1 MPRLRLLLSLCCW
14 GSIAAPAFAG
24 EGAPAAG
31 TTQHVVLVSIDG
43 LAASYLTD
51 ERAKLPTLRKLM
63 AEGASAQG
71 MITSFPSVTWPSHT
85 SLITGVQP
93 AKHGVIGNNV
103 WDRKQNRALT
113 YIGDPELTKDQAVR
127 VPTLYDYAH
136 EAGLTCGAVI
146 WPCVNGAKTLDWAIP
161 DSNKPELHAKYT
173 TPGFLEELTKAGIDA
188 TKLGQWGWDK
198 ERASDRDKLHTSV
211 GNYLLEK
218 RQVNLLLVHLIRPDG
233 VEHAFGPHTREAFQA
248 VAEADERIAEIWATL
263 QKPPLAGKATLF
275 IVSDHGF
282 APYETNIRLNV
293 VLKELGLVTT
303 GEGDKVLERKAW
315 CVPQGG
321 SAFIYVL
328 DDAHRD
334 ETIATIRQR
343 LEKIE
348 GIKQVLAG
356 KQIDEHGLPAP
367 DANPQSPHLI
377 AAAQPGFAFADATS
391 GEAVVSAGGFK
402 GTHGHVPTPDYMH
415 ATFIAA
421 GAGIKPGAKL
431 EIIRNVDVAPTIA
444 RLLGIEMKDVDGKV
458 LTEILAP

>member
-1 MPRLRLLLSLCCW
+1 MPRLPLLVSLIV
-14 GSIAAPAFAG
+14 SISVAAACQ
-24 EGAPAAG
+24 AAERSAAKRDI
-31 TTQHVVLVSIDG
+31 QHVVLVSIDG

-51 ERAKLPTLRKLM
+51 ERAKLPTLRKLA

-103 WDRKQNRALT
+103 WDRKNNRGLT

-127 VPTLYDYAH
+127 VPTLYDHAH

-161 DSNKPELHAKYT
+161 DSNKPELHAKFT
-173 TPGFLEELTKAGIDA
+173 TPGFVAELTRAGIDA
-188 TKLGQWGWDK
+188 TKLGEWGWNK
-198 ERASDRDKLHTSV
+198 ERASDRDILYTQV
-211 GNYLLEK
+211 ANYLLEK
-218 RQVNLLLVHLIRPDG
+218 HHVNLLLVHLIRPDG
-233 VEHAFGPHTREAFQA
+233 VEHAYGPHTREAFQA
-248 VAEADERIAEIWATL
+248 VAEADERIADIWATL
-263 QKPPLAGKATLF
+263 QKAPLAGKATLF
-275 IVSDHGF
+275 VVSDHGF

-293 VLKELGLVTT
+293 VLKELGLITT
-303 GEGDKVLERKAW
+303 GEGDKVMERKAW

-328 DDAHRD
+328 DEANRD

-348 GIKQVLAG
+348 GIKEVLVG
-356 KQIDEHGLPAP
+356 KQIEEHGLPASA
-367 DANPQSPHLI
+367 ANPESPHLI
-377 AAAQPGFAFADATS
+377 AAAQPGFAFADAVS

-421 GAGIKPGAKL
+421 GAGIKPGVQL
-431 EIIRNVDVAPTIA
+431 DRIQNVDVAPTIA
-444 RLLGIEMKDVDGKV
+444 KLMGLPLSNVDGRV
-458 LTEILAP
+458 LTEILVD